1 MQQVGV
7 GAPRN
12 TMCCMQVSEAALCIA
27 FDKSKL
33 PGAAGGIFTPA
44 TGMGNALVKR
54 LEEDLRASQAIGCC
68 CCITG

>member
-1 MQQVGV
+1 
-7 GAPRN
+7 
-12 TMCCMQVSEAALCIA
+12 MQVSEAALCIA

-54 LEEDLRASQAIGCC
+54 LHETGITFTVATTKDGLR
-68 CCITG
+68 

>member
-1 MQQVGV
+1 VGV
-7 GAPRN
+7 GAPLN
-12 TMCCMQVSEAALCIA
+12 TVCCMQVSEAALCIA

-54 LEEDLRASQAIGCC
+54 LHETGITFTVATTKDGLR
-68 CCITG
+68 